1 MPKTKKNVIYLDLQ
15 QTTQVIF
22 LFMQGGGCNVEII
35 LRTVN
40 VFSISNNIFVEV
52 AALK

>member
-1 MPKTKKNVIYLDLQ
+1 
-15 QTTQVIF
+15 
-22 LFMQGGGCNVEII
+22 MQGGGSNVEII

-40 VFSISNNIFVEV
+40 VFYILNNIFVEV